1 MQIYHAVFAEITGL
15 SETLHPSRTQNTHPT
30 NLIFGQYIDQF
41 NPCGGFETAYAQGF
55 SFFSTIF
62 PSRGVIFFRICMA
75 HAELHRVKTKR
86 HRTTGLRYSCL
97 AWIDLGWTRVAT

>member
-30 NLIFGQYIDQF
+30 NLIFEQCIDQL
-41 NPCGGFETAYAQGF
+41 NPCGGFELAYAQGF

-62 PSRGVIFFRICMA
+62 PNRGVFFS
-75 HAELHRVKTKR
+75 E
-86 HRTTGLRYSCL
+86 L
-97 AWIDLGWTRVAT
+97 AWLTPNCTASKQNVTESPDRDIPV